1 MCASCGCGTFDEDHG
16 DDRHITMK
24 DLRAAAEAAGTTVT
38 EVVNNLQEAAQ
49 QTEAEPALTE

>member
-1 MCASCGCGTFDEDHG
+1 MFDEDHG

-24 DLRAAAEAAGTTVT
+24 DLRAAAEAADTTVT

-49 QTEAEPALTE
+49 QTETEPALRE